1 MMTSERAATI
11 CGRIQEGN
19 ASDDEVHELAD
30 YCTRGL
36 QVLLEGGTLI
46 EVERQRLLASTA
58 MMLTGLTV
66 RHLQHVHKVTFGM
79 PPGFERIDNRARV
92 AAAAMVGLQ
101 LADLGDRAGLE
112 RSLQEAMQHVLTEA
126 NVKAPFA
133 KAVIEQLYSGPL
145 VAMVGLDIL
154 TAGLELEAAEAGVDS
169 TAVREYFK
177 RHVRLAVV
185 EHDDAGAG
193 LVDAGG
199 RRL

>member
-1 MMTSERAATI
+1 MLI
-11 CGRIQEGN
+11 
-19 ASDDEVHELAD
+19 
-30 YCTRGL
+30 
-36 QVLLEGGTLI
+36 EGGTLI
-46 EVERQRLLASTA
+46 EAERQQLLAATVL
-58 MMLTGLTV
+58 MLTALTV

-101 LADLGDRAGLE
+101 LADAGDRAGLE
-112 RSLQEAMQHVLTEA
+112 RSLHEAMQHVLTEA
-126 NVKAPFA
+126 NAKAPFA

-154 TAGLELEAAEAGVDS
+154 VQGLELEAAEAGVDS
-169 TAVREYFK
+169 HAVREYFH
-177 RHVRLAVV
+177 RNLRLAVV